1 MSYVSEYRYTEFSVF
16 AYYYMP
22 KYTRGLIC
30 KSIDITQEF
39 HKIVSKRKYIKMNY
53 LDIRNNL

>member
-16 AYYYMP
+16 AYYYMY

-39 HKIVSKRKYIKMNY
+39 HKIVSKRKYIKINE
-53 LDIRNNL
+53 LS